1 MRRLRGI
8 RTDFRYLF
16 WNFREIARAVH
27 KAGGV
32 VCIEW
37 PTQCN
42 YCRDPQQGYGKKPW
56 TIATTSSVV
65 AEGLE
70 RRCDGTHEH
79 VEARGRECKSA
90 EDYTGDFAKQVHFVV
105 ARAAERPLSSR
116 RRPISSSHH

>member
-16 WNFREIARAVH
+16 WNSREIARAVH

-32 VCIEW
+32 ACIEW
-37 PTQCN
+37 PTHCN
-42 YCRDPQQGYGKKPW
+42 YWRDPQPW
-56 TIATTSSVV
+56 ATATTSPVV

-70 RRCDGTHEH
+70 RRCDGAREH

-90 EDYTGDFAKQVHFVV
+90 EDYTDDFAKQ
-105 ARAAERPLSSR
+105 
-116 RRPISSSHH
+116 